1 MTPRLWSTMGE
12 RGDPEHYLA
21 LPGATIVDTDALK
34 TTHDQ
39 LRDVIRARA
48 MACIHGDAG
57 LGKTLSATASL
68 RALAP
73 DNTLRIQFHQFPK
86 PNHIR
91 TELFQ
96 ALRLSGVPPTDVVQF
111 DALLCSRLS
120 ERFRVLVCDEAQML
134 SRTCFEYLRRLWDD
148 LDTDIAIV
156 FVGGGNCYEVL
167 RREPMLASRVYTWQE
182 YRPMDAEQVLE
193 TIPRFHPLW
202 AEADPALIEFADE
215 HAAQGNFRAWASL
228 TRHCL
233 DGMARLGSSAV
244 DEKLLRWVFSRI
256 AGRRP

>member
-73 DNTLRIQFHQFPK
+73 DNTVRIQFHQFPK
-86 PNHIR
+86 PIHIR

-134 SRTCFEYLRRLWDD
+134 SRTCFEYLRR
-148 LDTDIAIV
+148 
-156 FVGGGNCYEVL
+156 
-167 RREPMLASRVYTWQE
+167 EPMLESRIYTWQE
-182 YRPMDAEQVLE
+182 YRAMDAEQVLE

-202 AEADPALIEFADE
+202 AEADPSLIEFADE
-215 HAAQGNFRAWASL
+215 HAAHGNFRAWASL

-244 DEKLLRWVFSRI
+244 DENLLRWVFSRI
-256 AGRRP
+256 SGRRP